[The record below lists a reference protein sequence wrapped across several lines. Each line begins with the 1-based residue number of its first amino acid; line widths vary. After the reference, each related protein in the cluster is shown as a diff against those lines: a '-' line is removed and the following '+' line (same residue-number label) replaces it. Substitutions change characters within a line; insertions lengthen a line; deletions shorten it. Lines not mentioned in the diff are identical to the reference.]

1 MDITRCFHQTCFS
14 VCWVLTAPW
23 LVTIVTWVPS
33 PSMNDPTSPEEL
45 DTCRTLQ
52 SGSRSKVRL
61 HKSFQ
66 LCEFADMFSDKS
78 LWARLTLRIYGCV
91 QSWDFILYWCWEFI
105 VMFESSWTR
114 SLLSGWEFMDMFIV
128 VRLRLYGHVHCCQV
142 ESLWTRSLLSGWEFM
157 GTFIVEFSWTR
168 SLLNVY
174 GHVHCWVFMNTFV
187 NEIMNMLAL
196 RGSKHFNSWEV
207 MDVVIDTRLY
217 RQDEEFPKRL
227 FYFVVV
233 LGSV

>member
-78 LWARLTLRIYGCV
+78 LWACSVMRIYGYV
-91 QSWDFILYWCWEFI
+91 QSWDFILYRCWEFI
-105 VMFESSWTR
+105 CSELRFYIISMLRIYCHVR
-114 SLLSGWEFMDMFIV
+114 EFMDTFTV
-128 VRLRLYGHVHCCQV
+128 VKLRVYGHVHCCQA
-142 ESLWTRSLLSGWEFM
+142 ESLWARSLLS
-157 GTFIVEFSWTR
+157 VH
-168 SLLNVY
+168 
-174 GHVHCWVFMNTFV
+174 GHVHCWMFMDTFIV
-187 NEIMNMLAL
+187 ECLWTHSLM
-196 RGSKHFNSWEV
+196 
-207 MDVVIDTRLY
+207 RLWTC
-217 RQDEEFPKRL
+217 
-227 FYFVVV
+227 
-233 LGSV
+233 